1 MRGADR
7 LWVINVG
14 DIKPM
19 ELPLNMAMD
28 MAWNIDRLPATKLFS
43 YVEAFTTREFGQMY
57 ATETT
62 EILLE
67 YSHLVG
73 LRRYEHLQ
81 PDTYSTLNY
90 HEAERVLGRWRK
102 LAARAEAVLYQLP
115 DELKPTYYQHV
126 HYPAAAGALFHSV
139 VIGIGMN
146 YQYAQERRNLAN
158 QLAYE
163 VLDLFE
169 ASYDLREEWDGM
181 LGGKWAKMMS
191 QAVFDAVPQE
201 PKLWANPSRDLLTN
215 ISFVQLRQNMQFS
228 QGNLGIYAEESDS
241 PVQQAR
247 WAESVDHSMPTI
259 EYPALLPVMDPYGPQ
274 TRNIELFHRGDHRV
288 PINWMLGEMPE
299 PWISIQPLTGTLGN
313 DLAVERLN
321 VTIDWDNV
329 PERFNHTLEIEI
341 TATPSEYP
349 YFDLIRVPVLKT
361 AVPDKY
367 VGFPETAG
375 FISIESPHFQRHSAL
390 NGSVYFETIPYL
402 GSRTES
408 GCLALRPYK
417 VARQNDAA
425 LGSWVEYD
433 IYLFTNS
440 ESTKATVYLT
450 TGLET
455 DPQLKMQYSLSLDDA
470 AVNMTRVL
478 GDYISEDYVGD
489 VPPVWMTQ
497 VMDQVWTLEVDLGPI
512 EAGAHTLR
520 WSVNSPEIYLEKIVL
535 DTHEGVKPSYLGPP
549 ETVLLGS

>member
-1 MRGADR
+1 
-7 LWVINVG
+7 
-14 DIKPM
+14 M

-28 MAWNIDRLPATKLFS
+28 MAWNIDRFPATKLFS
-43 YVEAFTTREFGQMY
+43 YIEAFATREFGQEY

-90 HEAERVLGRWRK
+90 HEAERVLGRWKK

-115 DELKPTYYQHV
+115 DELKPAYYQHV
-126 HYPAAAGALFHSV
+126 HYPAATGALFHSV

-158 QLAYE
+158 QVAYE

-169 ASYDLREEWDGM
+169 ASYDLREEWDVM
-181 LGGKWAKMMS
+181 LNGKWAKMMS

-247 WAESVDHSMPTI
+247 WAESVDHSMPTV
-259 EYPALLPVMDPYGPQ
+259 EYPALLPAMDPYGPQ

-299 PWISIQPLTGTLGN
+299 PWISIQPLSGTLAN
-313 DLAVERLN
+313 DLSVERLN
-321 VTIDWDNV
+321 VTIDWDSV
-329 PERFNHTLEIEI
+329 PERFNDTVEIEI
-341 TATPSEYP
+341 AATPSEYP
-349 YFDLIRVPVLKT
+349 YFDLIHVPVLKT
-361 AVPDKY
+361 AAPDKY

-375 FISIESPHFQRHSAL
+375 FISIESPHFQRHSAF
-390 NGSVYFETIPYL
+390 NETVYFETIPYL

-417 VARQNDAA
+417 EARQNDTA
-425 LGSWVEYD
+425 LRAWVEYD

-455 DPQLKMQYSLSLDDA
+455 DPQLKMQYSLSLDSA

-512 EAGAHTLR
+512 EAGTHTVR

-535 DTHEGVKPSYLGPP
+535 NTHDGLKPSYLGPP
-549 ETVLLGS
+549 ETMLLGS